1 MFRPRARFA
10 IWTAVALVAAIA
22 VPAQVSEDTS
32 APRELRRE
40 QAPDELE
47 GVGITEHLD
56 AQLPMDVEFRDE
68 RGNPVRLGELFRGD
82 RPVILT
88 LVYYRCPMLC
98 GLVLDGLT
106 DGLQDLDWSVGDEF
120 DVVTISIDP
129 VETHTLATLK
139 KQNQLKVYGRP
150 GADTGWRFLTGT
162 RESIAAVADTIG
174 FGFTYVESRNEYA
187 HSAAIFLLTP
197 DGRVSRYLYG
207 VLYEPETLRMALLE
221 ASEGKIGTVVD
232 RVLMYCFHYDADE
245 GRYSVVARNVMKLG
259 GGVTLVVLG
268 AILLVFWSR
277 EMRRRNRAPQLKG
290 SES

>member
-1 MFRPRARFA
+1 MSRRCARIA
-10 IWTAVALVAAIA
+10 IWTVVALLAVVA
-22 VPAQVSEDTS
+22 VPAQVSENTA
-32 APRELRRE
+32 APRELRKE

-56 AQLPMDVEFRDE
+56 AQLPMDLEFRDE
-68 RGNPVRLGELFRGD
+68 RGNSVRLGELFRGD

-139 KQNQLKVYGRP
+139 KQNQLKVYGRA
-150 GADTGWRFLTGT
+150 GADTGWHFLTGT
-162 RESIAAVADTIG
+162 RESIAAVSETVG
-174 FGFTYVESRNEYA
+174 FGFEYVESRNEYA

-268 AILLVFWSR
+268 VILLVFWSR
-277 EMRRRNRAPQLKG
+277 EMRRRSRPPQLKG